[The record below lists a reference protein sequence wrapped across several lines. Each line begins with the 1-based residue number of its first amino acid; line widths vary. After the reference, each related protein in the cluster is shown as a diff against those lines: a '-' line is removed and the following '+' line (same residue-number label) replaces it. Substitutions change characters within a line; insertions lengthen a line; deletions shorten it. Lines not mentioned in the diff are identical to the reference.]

1 MSLTRISEKLWNPEP
16 GRYRVWQR
24 QAYLGSGEAFWG
36 QAAVA
41 LLRWEV
47 KTRSGFRISPQDK
60 VRSGAKPQIIVP
72 VGPVSIHEPVEVVE
86 VLERSDVVGFAYRTL
101 PGHPVS
107 GEEAFILRRLGSSV
121 IFGKPFAHGRVGSPG
136 LAFGLLAAAGRAEAY
151 SMALPTGATP
161 TITLDI
167 VARRVRSPQHQF
179 SEVLAPVSDKGIC

>member
-72 VGPVSIHEPVEVVE
+72 LGPVSIHEPVEVVE

-101 PGHPVS
+101 SGHPVS

-121 IFGKPFAHGRVGSPG
+121 FLEIRALTAASDRRAWRSVFW
-136 LAFGLLAAAGRAEAY
+136 LLLGAQTLTRWRYLRA
-151 SMALPTGATP
+151 L
-161 TITLDI
+161 
-167 VARRVRSPQHQF
+167 RQR
-179 SEVLAPVSDKGIC
+179 

>member
-60 VRSGAKPQIIVP
+60 VRSGAQPQIIVP

-121 IFGKPFAHGRVGSPG
+121 FLEIRSLTAASDRWAWRSVFW
-136 LAFGLLAAAGRAEAY
+136 LLLGAQKLTRWRYLRA
-151 SMALPTGATP
+151 L
-161 TITLDI
+161 
-167 VARRVRSPQHQF
+167 RQR
-179 SEVLAPVSDKGIC
+179 